1 MNDLKLKNFK
11 NIFNFGSKK
20 ENLYS
25 VDIHSHLIPGID
37 DGSASMEESVE
48 LVKTLHALGF
58 KKLITTPH
66 IMSHR
71 FPNTS
76 EIILSG
82 LKELQTELK
91 HQEIDI
97 IIEAASEY
105 YLDEHF
111 LELLQKKEILSFGDN
126 YLLFEMSYAQKPV
139 NLEGIVHEMKV
150 LGYKPVLAH
159 PERYMFMHHD
169 FAVYER
175 LKEQGVL
182 FQVNLN
188 SFDGYYSKPVQKAAF
203 KLLKKGYIDFIG
215 SDTHKK
221 NHLEHFS
228 KNLNSSIVEKIFK
241 SNTIRNEELF

>member
-1 MNDLKLKNFK
+1 MIKSFK
-11 NIFNFGSKK
+11 NIFNSKK
-20 ENLYS
+20 ENLYT

-37 DGSASMEESVE
+37 DGSKSMEESVE
-48 LVKTLHALGF
+48 LVKTLQSLGF

-71 FPNTS
+71 YLNTS
-76 EIILSG
+76 EIILNG
-82 LKELQTELK
+82 LRELQAELK
-91 HQEIDI
+91 RQEIDI

-105 YLDEHF
+105 YLDGHF
-111 LELLQKKEILSFGDN
+111 LELLQRKEILTFGDS
-126 YLLFEMSYAQKPV
+126 YLLFEMSYVQKPV
-139 NLEGIVHEMKV
+139 NLKGIIKKMKV

-169 FAVYER
+169 FAIYER
-175 LKEQGVL
+175 LKKQGVL

-188 SFDGYYSKPVQKAAF
+188 SFGGYYSKSVQKVAF
-203 KLLKKGYIDFIG
+203 QLLEKGYIDFIG

-228 KNLNSSIVEKIFK
+228 KNLSSSIVEKIFK
-241 SNTIRNEELF
+241 YNAIRNEELF

>member
-1 MNDLKLKNFK
+1 MISSFK
-11 NIFNFGSKK
+11 NIFNSKK

-37 DGSASMEESVE
+37 DGSKSMKESIE
-48 LVKTLHALGF
+48 LIKTLHVLGF

-66 IMSHR
+66 IMTHR

-76 EIILSG
+76 QIILNG
-82 LKELQTELK
+82 LSKLQTELK
-91 HQEIDI
+91 HQEIDM

-111 LELLQKKEILSFGDN
+111 FKLLKQKEILTFGDN

-139 NLEGIVHEMKV
+139 KLEVIVNEMKI

-159 PERYMFMHHD
+159 PERYLFMHNNFD
-169 FAVYER
+169 IYER

-188 SFDGYYSKPVQKAAF
+188 SFSGYYSKPVQKVAM
-203 KLLKKGYIDFIG
+203 KLLEKGYIDFIG

-241 SNTIRNEELF
+241 HNAIRNEELL